1 MFAEGSDFVSK
12 PLEVGYTDT
21 MPQIFARGVVME
33 KSTYK
38 PTVATAD
45 LLKEKINQFTFYYNP
60 KEITIDLATRK
71 FLENFRTDDGED
83 CFTLTRDEE
92 GLVIY

>member
-1 MFAEGSDFVSK
+1 MPK
-12 PLEVGYTDT
+12 PLEIGYTDT
-21 MPQIFARGVVME
+21 MPQVFGRGIVVE
-33 KSTYK
+33 K
-38 PTVATAD
+38 PV

-60 KEITIDLATRK
+60 REITIDTPTRK

-83 CFTLTRDEE
+83 CFTLTRDDE